1 VRNGNQTESNGA
13 NRFRP
18 RPRPLPS
25 AFRSAPLLARCR
37 RQPLPILAVRGQEGV
52 VIVEK
57 SISCL
62 LFCSALFPLFFC
74 FVSPP
79 FMFLQLTNS
88 SIPIDDITSIFAIDR
103 NQQVNFPPPYV
114 PSPPAPRLRPA
125 SRRPAGTY
133 IYILAHTRLI
143 CHFVIEWISTKSIIY
158 NTTNNKY
165 CIL

>member
-1 VRNGNQTESNGA
+1 MRNGNQTESNGA

-114 PSPPAPRLRPA
+114 PSPPRSAPPTRLP
-125 SRRPAGTY
+125 PAGWDIY
-133 IYILAHTRLI
+133 IYI
-143 CHFVIEWISTKSIIY
+143 STYSSYMSLRHRMDKHQVHHLQHD
-158 NTTNNKY
+158 K
-165 CIL
+165 